1 MDRLVIW
8 IPRIRCFALATVVAM
23 SGVLPLA
30 ANADGLPAPKGLYPC
45 PPGDRIASAEANIAL
60 RMRGQFL
67 GCFRSHGTV
76 TQRGLHDVH
85 SEPREYAF
93 AMRLPGGPY
102 TSKALGQLLVNVRG
116 QWAGFEPLSQDFRD
130 YTSAVNKLTH
140 GNTGGGS
147 VDTSITSIK
156 PVLIAIDPLGPNA
169 YSVVSLRTYNFTA
182 GSRALKSVKVDADA
196 VALVH
201 TTLVRLTLLRDAR
214 SAEDVTDAKAQIAS
228 WARSLTATKGSR

>member
-1 MDRLVIW
+1 
-8 IPRIRCFALATVVAM
+8 
-23 SGVLPLA
+23 
-30 ANADGLPAPKGLYPC
+30 
-45 PPGDRIASAEANIAL
+45 
-60 RMRGQFL
+60 
-67 GCFRSHGTV
+67 
-76 TQRGLHDVH
+76 
-85 SEPREYAF
+85 
-93 AMRLPGGPY
+93 MRLPGGPY

-214 SAEDVTDAKAQIAS
+214 SAEDVTDAKAQIPVGLVRS
-228 WARSLTATKGSR
+228 PQRKDPVDPSSNPRIARNFSALTAFTVEDQKTRFHYISSSTVLLKDMA